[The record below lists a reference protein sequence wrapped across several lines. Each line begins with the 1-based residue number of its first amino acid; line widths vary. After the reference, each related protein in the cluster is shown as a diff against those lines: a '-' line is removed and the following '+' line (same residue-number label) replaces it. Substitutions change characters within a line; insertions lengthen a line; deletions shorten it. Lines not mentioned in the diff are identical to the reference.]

1 MGILASM
8 STTKFLL
15 ACPLLL
21 ARSARVAAVVLA
33 LGCVGLLG
41 GCSARHPSV
50 EELRQVPGATAS
62 YPGTTTYRAYE
73 QPGQNGVDGGSP
85 STRATMG
92 CATGA
97 SNRGPVLDWFIG
109 QLEPAGWVRQAP
121 FPSTGTLETYDVTY
135 AWTRGER
142 QFQVS
147 FVTAAEANS
156 VAAAAG
162 LPSGCPV
169 VYDAVVQ

>member
-1 MGILASM
+1 M
-8 STTKFLL
+8 
-15 ACPLLL
+15 
-21 ARSARVAAVVLA
+21 ARFHRPVAAPAGHAPLPRAARLATLVLA
-33 LGCVGLLG
+33 LGYVGLLG
-41 GCSARHPSV
+41 GCSTRHPSI
-50 EELRQVPGATAS
+50 EELRQVPGATAV

-73 QPGQNGVDGGSP
+73 QPGENGVDGGSP

-97 SNRGPVLDWFIG
+97 STRGPVIDWFLG

-121 FPSTGTLETYDVTY
+121 FPSTGALGTYDVTY

-142 QFQVS
+142 QFRLS
-147 FVTAAEANS
+147 FVKAAEANS

-162 LPSGCPV
+162 LPTGCPV